1 MMVRRIALNGWRNYE
16 WETVEFSP
24 QINVIRGRNAQGKT
38 NLLEAVYMLAM
49 GRSFRSRFDRELVG
63 FGFSAAEIL
72 ADVEAHGREQTI
84 KITLSPG
91 RRKQITVNAVKKT
104 ASELAGTITAVL
116 FCPEDLAIVREGASM
131 RRKLMD
137 NAICQLRPGYAA
149 ALTEYNRLYE
159 QKSAILRDYREKPS
173 LLYTLDD
180 FSERMCRLSAR
191 LIRYRAAF
199 ASRLDSAARPIHR
212 EFSGGEDQL
221 VLSYKT
227 VSTVENPFASEREI
241 HLQETGEYPI
251 LLLDDVLS
259 ELDAKRQE
267 FVLNRIGGGQT
278 LITCCEDDGITART
292 GGRVITIDGGKA
304 AQ

>member
-91 RRKQITVNAVKKT
+91 RRKQITVNAAKKT

-116 FCPEDLAIVREGASM
+116 FCPEDLA
-131 RRKLMD
+131 
-137 NAICQLRPGYAA
+137 
-149 ALTEYNRLYE
+149 
-159 QKSAILRDYREKPS
+159 
-173 LLYTLDD
+173 
-180 FSERMCRLSAR
+180 
-191 LIRYRAAF
+191 
-199 ASRLDSAARPIHR
+199 
-212 EFSGGEDQL
+212 L
-221 VLSYKT
+221 V
-227 VSTVENPFASEREI
+227 
-241 HLQETGEYPI
+241 
-251 LLLDDVLS
+251 
-259 ELDAKRQE
+259 
-267 FVLNRIGGGQT
+267 
-278 LITCCEDDGITART
+278 
-292 GGRVITIDGGKA
+292 
-304 AQ
+304 